1 MMSLMKEKGGNM
13 ITYEVAF
20 DKAKRMDP
28 DIDSYQEFPNA
39 FVFTNSKAEGD
50 DQWDNEVVIDRK
62 TGNIISYFKFVI
74 SNPGVKKDIPFKPI

>member
-1 MMSLMKEKGGNM
+1 M

-39 FVFTNSKAEGD
+39 FIFTNSKAEGD
-50 DQWDNEVVIDRK
+50 DQWDNEVVVDRQ
-62 TGNIISYFKFVI
+62 TGNIISYSSFVMHN
-74 SNPGVKKDIPFKPI
+74 SKLNKDIPFKPI